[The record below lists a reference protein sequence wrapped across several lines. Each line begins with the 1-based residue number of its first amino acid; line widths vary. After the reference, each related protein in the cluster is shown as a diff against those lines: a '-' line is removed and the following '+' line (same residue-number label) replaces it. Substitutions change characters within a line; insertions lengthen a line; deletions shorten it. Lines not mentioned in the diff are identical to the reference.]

1 MPHLVPT
8 DVTVTEDQDR
18 QRYDASADGSA
29 IAGSIDHLDTSELV
43 VVEHTEVDPSFEG
56 RGVGSARPAPRR
68 AHVRGQRPMA
78 AGVNS
83 TRTDAGVPRFDGLRA
98 LFINATLEHSPEV
111 SNTDGLTRVSSDL
124 MRAHGV
130 QVEMIRA
137 LDHDIATGLWPDMT
151 EHGADADDWPAI
163 FEEVLAADILVLS
176 GPI

>member
-1 MPHLVPT
+1 
-8 DVTVTEDQDR
+8 
-18 QRYDASADGSA
+18 
-29 IAGSIDHLDTSELV
+29 
-43 VVEHTEVDPSFEG
+43 
-56 RGVGSARPAPRR
+56 
-68 AHVRGQRPMA
+68 MA

-83 TRTDAGVPRFDGLRA
+83 TTTEAAQPRFDGLTA
-98 LFINATLEHSPEV
+98 LFINATLKRSPEV
-111 SNTDGLTRVSSDL
+111 SNTDGLTRVSSYL